1 MATPPAPASC
11 YPPLLILLLVVFLPL
26 TVASTR
32 GDDGGGGYDVVSV
45 TQSGSALSA
54 RLELALAGETP
65 ADAALG
71 PGVQRL
77 RLAARQVW
85 YQYDRIH
92 PCVDG

>member
-1 MATPPAPASC
+1 MATPSAADNC
-11 YPPLLILLLVVFLPL
+11 CPPLVTLLLIVLLPL
-26 TVASTR
+26 AVALPS
-32 GDDGGGGYDVVSV
+32 GDGSGGGGYDVVSV

-77 RLAARQVW
+77 RLTARQVL
-85 YQYDRIH
+85 R
-92 PCVDG
+92 GLG